1 MWEETCV
8 YIYSAYGRAALLDQ
22 SRTEGYQTVVRR
34 SNTAHEGDYLRSTQR
49 GREAKCLP
57 SDWPPSNGVTE

>member
-22 SRTEGYQTVVRR
+22 SRTKGSKNSGPAFEYGIRR
-34 SNTAHEGDYLRSTQR
+34 
-49 GREAKCLP
+49 
-57 SDWPPSNGVTE
+57 